1 MEESPF
7 AVVDRLQAVLME
19 RINSI
24 SFCNG
29 QDEAAIRTKIADMQ
43 AQGTSNSLFIV
54 GPIGSGKR
62 GIVKRIVD
70 TYIEK
75 GRERS
80 STALAGEGSHSGLV
94 DEGKL
99 VATIRATSTI
109 SEGQA
114 LASIVNQFMYR
125 DSIRKNPNIVLE
137 DFKALLRVSH
147 LCLYSFLRSY
157 RVLPQLLIR
166 LILSF
171 AATTSGWHPCHHHH
185 RKHRFIH

>member
-54 GPIGSGKR
+54 GPTGSGKR

-70 TYIEK
+70 TYIER

-80 STALAGEGSHSGLV
+80 STALAREGSHSGLV

-137 DFKALLRVSH
+137 DFEALLRVSH
-147 LCLYSFLRSY
+147 LCLCSFLRSY

-166 LILSF
+166 LHIIFCSNDVGMASLPSSSLK
-171 AATTSGWHPCHHHH
+171 T
-185 RKHRFIH
+185 